1 MLKTVFETSM
11 KNPIAIYFLSYLTIR
26 TDDIKNDKAFERKQK
41 KSSIWLSQIKNT
53 CTLKNM
59 QYIAEKS
66 GLRFSLF

>member
-41 KSSIWLSQIKNT
+41 KSSI
-53 CTLKNM
+53 
-59 QYIAEKS
+59 
-66 GLRFSLF
+66 